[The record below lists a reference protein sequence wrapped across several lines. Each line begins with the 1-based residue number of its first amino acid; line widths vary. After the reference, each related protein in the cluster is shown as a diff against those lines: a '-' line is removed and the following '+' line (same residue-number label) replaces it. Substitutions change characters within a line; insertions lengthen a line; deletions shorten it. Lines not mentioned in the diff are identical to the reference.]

1 MNIKTRILA
10 IAVLCT
16 VILTSVFI
24 VSGDA
29 LISPALE
36 AVEKQINLKKCGVI
50 NSNISFSASEIDKTL
65 YSKAEFIKIESL
77 PDKSVG
83 VLKLGNLALSENQLI
98 SREDFDKIV
107 FSPVEDIVGNTSFR
121 FSNVTFKQP
130 DTAVNCTLYVLD
142 EVNLAP
148 VALSHSIKTAESI
161 SVFGFLKGKDPENDG
176 MVYKIVS
183 YPSHGSVSISG
194 GTEGHFCYT
203 PQSGYTGK
211 DSFEYMVTDIY
222 GNKSEGAAVDV
233 TVSKPVASIR
243 FDDLEKHWA
252 HNSAIRIASKGLM
265 NGAYDETAGAFNFN
279 PNTEVTRGDFL
290 AMALISAGKEK
301 EIAFTGV
308 TSFADDE
315 SIPMNIKSYAEY
327 AAVNGIINGYTLEDG
342 SRIFA
347 SNEPVTRAEAA
358 VIVDRILA
366 LPASGADISV
376 FADFSSVPMW
386 ADSAISNLTACGI
399 FNGTGFGEIMPD
411 SHITRAETAE
421 ILCNVEDYTVEVM
434 SQAGKEKK
442 KSIFNLFGLIG

>member
-1 MNIKTRILA
+1 MNIKTRIVA

-16 VILTSVFI
+16 VIFTSVCI

-50 NSNISFSASEIDKTL
+50 NNNINFSTSEIDKTL

-77 PDKSVG
+77 PDKAVG

-107 FSPVEDIVGNTSFR
+107 FSPAEDTVGNTSFQFR
-121 FSNVTFKQP
+121 NVTFKQP
-130 DTAVNCTLYVLD
+130 DTAVNCTIYVLD

-148 VALSHSIKTAESI
+148 VASSHSINTGESI
-161 SVFGFLKGKDPENDG
+161 SVFSFLKGKDPENDG
-176 MVYKIVS
+176 MIYKIVS
-183 YPSHGSVSISG
+183 YPEHGSVSLSG

-222 GNKSEGAAVDV
+222 GNKSEEAKVDIS
-233 TVSKPVASIR
+233 VSKPAASVR
-243 FDDLEKHWA
+243 FDDLENHWA

-265 NGAYDETAGAFNFN
+265 NGAYDQAAGAFNFN
-279 PNTEVTRGDFL
+279 PDTAVTRGDFL

-315 SIPMNIKSYAEY
+315 NIPMNIKSYAEY
-327 AAVNGIINGYTLEDG
+327 AAVNGIVSGYTLEDG
-342 SRIFA
+342 SRVFA
-347 SNEPVTRAEAA
+347 SSEPVTRAEAA
-358 VIVDRILA
+358 VIVNRILA
-366 LPASGADISV
+366 LPESGADISV
-376 FADFSSVPMW
+376 FADVSSVPMW
-386 ADSAISNLTACGI
+386 ADSAISNLTAYGI

-411 SHITRAETAE
+411 KAVTRAETAE
-421 ILCNVEDYTVEVM
+421 ILCNIEDYTVKAM